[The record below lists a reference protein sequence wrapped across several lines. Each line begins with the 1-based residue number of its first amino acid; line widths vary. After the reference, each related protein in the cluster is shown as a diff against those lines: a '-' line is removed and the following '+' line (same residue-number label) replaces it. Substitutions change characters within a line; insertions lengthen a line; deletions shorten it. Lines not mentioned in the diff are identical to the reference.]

1 MVYKSLH
8 DAQKLHDEA
17 AFNLR
22 RSVAP
27 NSSENSK
34 VQIEENKMCWKSK
47 YKLRIS
53 SGKVIFYRSSISSIH
68 RVSPETPTAKPY
80 VHNVSKIES

>member
-1 MVYKSLH
+1 MRTVKSLNNGPAMVYKSLH
-8 DAQKLHDEA
+8 DAQKLHDET
-17 AFNLR
+17 AFNMR

-47 YKLRIS
+47 
-53 SGKVIFYRSSISSIH
+53 
-68 RVSPETPTAKPY
+68 
-80 VHNVSKIES
+80 